1 MVAETIMKV
10 TQRHR
15 QLLLLLLL
23 LANRFTW
30 HLVQK
35 LQGHVT
41 RKDKKTTTCLVDRKR
56 RQQQNSS
63 QPHQYNIANKDV
75 FRCRLKVDSDDA
87 DVTDDVPVVSCAGIS
102 DRKSAIADHTV
113 TSQAVDSASCR

>member
-41 RKDKKTTTCLVDRKR
+41 HKDKKR
-56 RQQQNSS
+56 R
-63 QPHQYNIANKDV
+63 HV
-75 FRCRLKVDSDDA
+75 W
-87 DVTDDVPVVSCAGIS
+87 
-102 DRKSAIADHTV
+102 
-113 TSQAVDSASCR
+113 